1 MTATALLPSTTPT
14 TRKRSSSSR
23 KRSGPAHPPAS
34 SPFPT
39 SLCSLCATARSPV
52 CATTSTSRQQ
62 QTPWDAICRRH
73 LRAGMGMP
81 AGMGVPAG
89 MGMPAGMG
97 GLAGMGELA
106 RMACRPAS
114 GFPAALAA
122 LLRARQRDG
131 VGGLLD
137 PYGREAEDPVLAGHV
152 WQGPDALILQPD
164 LPATGGRE
172 PFGVAVGYLLVALN
186 EILHALLAAREGIA
200 MVAVRVAQLAGQ
212 DVGPDQGEAASLA
225 GQRRWAV
232 ASVADEG
239 DPPGRPGVHADLANR
254 VKVEVRGLPHGREQP
269 GDLPAVPGES
279 GGEEVLLLATV
290 AVVVIERLGTEEE
303 DRPRLAIASRAG

>member
-62 QTPWDAICRRH
+62 QTPWEAICRRH
-73 LRAGMGMP
+73 LR

-97 GLAGMGELA
+97 GLAGMGALA

-114 GFPAALAA
+114 GIPAALAA

-164 LPATGGRE
+164 LPAAGGRE
-172 PFGVAVGYLLVALN
+172 PFGVAVGYLLVALD
-186 EILHALLAAREGIA
+186 EILHPVLAAREGIA
-200 MVAVRVAQLAGQ
+200 MVAVRGAQLAGQ

-225 GQRRWAV
+225 GQRRCAV
-232 ASVADEG
+232 DSVADEG
-239 DPPGRPGVHADLANR
+239 DTPGPPGVHADLANR
-254 VKVEVRGLPHGREQP
+254 VKVEVRRLPHGPEQP
-269 GDLPAVPGES
+269 GHLPARSGER

-290 AVVVIERLGTEEE
+290 AVVVIERL
-303 DRPRLAIASRAG
+303 